1 MAEIKAEKSKHITR
15 NIILII
21 IFLLLPGIRGYQNFQ
36 VYQYFLYVA
45 LPIAYLIYEMIKDP
59 KKAQNDVTTRLGKIL
74 GQEITRSIALSWVL
88 FTALSF
94 FYRAGVFSR
103 STLLLI
109 LGVFMGIQFAG
120 FTITRLLTGH
130 DLMIRTATGWA
141 ILGAITNALL
151 LIFVVVGVTLGLS
164 DRLITYGVW
173 PYVAAVVLVGLL
185 SWGGYRASV
194 RKHNNDQSLQ

>member
-36 VYQYFLYVA
+36 VYQYILFVA